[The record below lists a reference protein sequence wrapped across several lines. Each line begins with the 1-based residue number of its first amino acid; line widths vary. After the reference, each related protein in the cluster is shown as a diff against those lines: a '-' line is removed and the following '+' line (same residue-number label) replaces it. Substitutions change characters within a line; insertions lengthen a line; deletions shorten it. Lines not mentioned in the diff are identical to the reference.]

1 MTSSCPAFVG
11 ADHGLAGAHVFP
23 SQRRQ
28 ETANVN
34 HMGIMGH
41 EFTTADLRAG
51 LLRPWSMLADLLY
64 PATCSGCGV
73 VTGAQ
78 RSLCPACWGGIRFI
92 ERPYCEVLG
101 SPFSHDLGSGIVS
114 AEAIAD
120 PPVFDRL
127 RSAAIHH
134 GVVRDLVLGLKYR
147 DRTDL
152 APMMSAWMMRA
163 SDGTVAACDAI
174 VPVPLHRARL
184 FFRKYNQAAE
194 LARHLA
200 GLSGK
205 PLLAATLLRVK
216 RTTQQVGLGA
226 RARQDNVRGAFAIAE
241 GRAGDIFGRRIV
253 LVDDVY
259 TTGATVSAA
268 VRVLKRA
275 GAADVTVLTFARA
288 FGGPI

>member
-1 MTSSCPAFVG
+1 
-11 ADHGLAGAHVFP
+11 
-23 SQRRQ
+23 
-28 ETANVN
+28 
-34 HMGIMGH
+34 MGREITVSM
-41 EFTTADLRAG
+41 LRAG
-51 LLRPWSMLADLLY
+51 LIKPWSALADLIY
-64 PATCSGCGV
+64 PPACAGCGTS
-73 VTGAQ
+73 TGAH
-78 RSLCPACWGGIRFI
+78 RSLCPACWSGIRFI

-101 SPFSHDLGSGIVS
+101 SPFFHDLGTGILS

-127 RSAAIHH
+127 RSAAIHD

-152 APMMSAWMMRA
+152 APMMAGWMLRA

-174 VPVPLHRARL
+174 IPVPLHRARL
-184 FFRKYNQAAE
+184 FSRKYNQAAE
-194 LARHLA
+194 LACHLA
-200 GLSGK
+200 RLSDK

-226 RARQDNVRGAFAIAE
+226 RARQDNVRGAFAIPE
-241 GRAGDIFGRRIV
+241 GRAGDVFGRRIV

-259 TTGATVSAA
+259 TTGATVAA
-268 VRVLKRA
+268 ATKMLKKA

-288 FGGPI
+288 VGDLI